1 MEHLNIKE
9 MIFFGLS
16 PKLTQAIYNNLD
28 KNTKYPRSYAVI
40 KSKYMT
46 FMVEVI
52 TRPYS

>member
-16 PKLTQAIYNNLD
+16 LKLTQAIITWI

-52 TRPYS
+52 TQPYS